1 MTARRTS
8 PWHDGPMTS
17 LLNEAARRAITAGRL
32 GHLATVNAD
41 GSPHLSAVWIGLEDD
56 DIVVGHMMGGRKV
69 QNIARDPRV
78 ALTVEA
84 EGSNP
89 AGMANYLIVSGHAR
103 LVEGGAPELLQ
114 RLAEVYIGPG
124 VVFPP
129 FDDPPPGHVI
139 RITPSRIGG
148 TGPWTT

>member
-1 MTARRTS
+1 MS
-8 PWHDGPMTS
+8 S
-17 LLNEAARRAITAGRL
+17 LLNEAARRAIAAGRL

-41 GSPHLSAVWIGLEDD
+41 GSPHLSAVWIGLEGD

-89 AGMANYLIVSGHAR
+89 AGMANYLIVSGTAR

-114 RLAEVYIGPG
+114 RLAEIYIGPG

-129 FDDPPPGHVI
+129 FDDPPPGQVI
-139 RITPSRIGG
+139 HITPSRIGG
-148 TGPWTT
+148 TGPWTA